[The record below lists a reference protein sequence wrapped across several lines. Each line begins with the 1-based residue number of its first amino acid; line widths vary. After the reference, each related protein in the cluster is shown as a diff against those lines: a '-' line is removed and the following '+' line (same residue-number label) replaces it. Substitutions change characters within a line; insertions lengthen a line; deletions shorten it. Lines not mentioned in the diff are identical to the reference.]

1 MEPRWEECE
10 LAVVHR
16 FAAKD
21 GRWVEDAKPTSIEQL
36 LKVELNGRLV
46 SEALCSPG
54 DQLDLAVGQLA
65 QLGALQ
71 RAADIKR
78 LQILDGRAVVES
90 SSWAQA
96 RAAHRED
103 DPRYYSLSRLRAWQ
117 GRGKVVDNVCVEAHK
132 ALQTANR
139 LLGELAATH
148 ERTNGVHSGGLYE
161 PARDKILVFRE
172 DIGRHNVFDKLY
184 GWAVRHDVS
193 LADKLLV
200 FSGRCSTE
208 MMLKL
213 WRMDCRMVLAKSVP
227 TSLSLELADKLG
239 ITLMARL
246 TPEGFSV
253 YTHPE
258 RVRIEKNIF

>member
-10 LAVVHR
+10 LTAVRR
-16 FAAKD
+16 FVA
-21 GRWVEDAKPTSIEQL
+21 GEGQWVEDTKPTSIEQL

-46 SEALCSPG
+46 CEVLCSPG
-54 DQLDLAVGQLA
+54 DRLDLAVGQLA
-65 QLGALQ
+65 QLGELQ
-71 RAADIKR
+71 RAADITR
-78 LQILDGRAVVES
+78 LQMLEGRALVKT

-103 DPRYYSLSRLRAWQ
+103 DSRYYSLSRLRAWQ
-117 GRGKVVDNVCVEAHK
+117 GRRDIEDNVRVEAQK

-148 ERTNGVHSGGLYE
+148 ERTNGVHSGVIYD
-161 PARDKILVFRE
+161 PAADKILVFRE

-184 GWAVRHDVS
+184 GWAIRHEVS
-193 LADKLLV
+193 LADKLVV

-227 TSLSLELADKLG
+227 TTLSLELADKLG

-253 YTHPE
+253 YTHPQ
-258 RVRIEKNIF
+258 RVKI

>member
-10 LAVVHR
+10 LMAVRR
-16 FAAKD
+16 FVAAE
-21 GRWVEDAKPTSIEQL
+21 GQWAEDSKPTSIEQL
-36 LKVELNGRLV
+36 LKIELNGKII

-54 DQLDLAVGQLA
+54 DKLDLAVGQLA
-65 QLGALQ
+65 QRGLLQ
-71 RAADIKR
+71 RAEDIVH
-78 LQILDGRAVVES
+78 LQMAEGMAVVETTDM
-90 SSWAQA
+90 AQA
-96 RAAHRED
+96 KAAHAGKN
-103 DPRYYSLSRLRAWQ
+103 PRYYSLSRLRSFQAPPVPTD
-117 GRGKVVDNVCVEAHK
+117 GVCVEAAK
-132 ALQTANR
+132 ALQVANT

-148 ERTNGVHSGGLYE
+148 ERTNGVHSGVLYD
-161 PARDKILVFRE
+161 PQAAKILVFRE

-184 GWAVRHDVS
+184 GWAVRHDVRMK
-193 LADKLLV
+193 DKLLV

-227 TSLSLELADKLG
+227 TTLSLELADKLG

-258 RVRIEKNIF
+258 RVK